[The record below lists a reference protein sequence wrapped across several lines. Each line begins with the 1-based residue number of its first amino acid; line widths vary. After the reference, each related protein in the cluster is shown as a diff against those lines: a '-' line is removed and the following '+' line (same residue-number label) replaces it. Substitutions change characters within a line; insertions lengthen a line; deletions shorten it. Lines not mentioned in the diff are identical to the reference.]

1 LKISELIAQNKGFI
15 SLEFFPPKEKSAW
28 PEFFIQVEKL
38 KDVDPLFVSVTYGA
52 GGSTQD
58 HTLEIV
64 SRMKND
70 LDLEP
75 MAHLTCVG
83 ASRDR
88 IRGFLGELA
97 RADVNNVLALRGDPP
112 GGGKNFVPDSEEF
125 QHASDLVSFIRG
137 EFPEL
142 CVGVAAYPEGHV
154 EAENLDQDLVFLKK
168 KLDLG
173 SDFGVTQLFFDNSH
187 YFNFLQKA
195 RDMGIHAPII
205 PGILPVT
212 SLNIIKKSISLSGAS
227 LPHGFMKSLEEAE
240 KKNGGPEVKRVG
252 TLHAINQVRGLL
264 EGGAPGV
271 HLYTLNKADTCLEI
285 VKSINTTATFC
296 VD

>member
-1 LKISELIAQNKGFI
+1 MKISELIAQNKGFI
-15 SLEFFPPKEKSAW
+15 SLEFFPPREKSAW
-28 PEFFIQVEKL
+28 PEFFTQVEKL
-38 KDVDPLFVSVTYGA
+38 KEIDPLFVSVTYGA
-52 GGSTQD
+52 GGSTRD

-64 SRMKND
+64 NRMKND
-70 LDLEP
+70 HGLEP

-83 ASRDR
+83 ASRER
-88 IRGFLGELA
+88 IRDFLGELA
-97 RADVNNVLALRGDPP
+97 RADVENVLALRGDPP
-112 GGGKNFVPDSEEF
+112 GGEKNFVPDSEEF

-137 EFPEL
+137 EFPDL

-187 YFNFLQKA
+187 YFNFLKKA

-212 SLNIIKKSISLSGAS
+212 SLNMIKKSISLSGAD
-227 LPHGFMKSLEEAE
+227 LPPGFMESLEEAE
-240 KKNGGPEVKRVG
+240 KKGGAPEVKRAG
-252 TLHAINQVRGLL
+252 TRHAIKQVRGLL

-285 VKSINTTATFC
+285 VKSINNKS
-296 VD
+296 

>member
-1 LKISELIAQNKGFI
+1 MKINELISDNKGFI
-15 SLEFFPPKEKSAW
+15 SLEFFPPREKSAW
-28 PEFFIQVEKL
+28 PDFFGQVEKL
-38 KDVDPLFVSVTYGA
+38 KEINPLFVSVTYGA

-58 HTLEIV
+58 YTLEIV
-64 SRMKND
+64 NKLKND
-70 LDLEP
+70 MGLEP

-88 IRGFLGELA
+88 IKGFLEELN
-97 RADVNNVLALRGDPP
+97 RAEVENVLALRGDPP
-112 GGGKNFVPDSEEF
+112 KGEKDFVPDNEEF

-137 EFPEL
+137 EFSEL

-154 EAENLDQDLVFLKK
+154 EAKNLEQDLVFLKK

-173 SDFGVTQLFFDNSH
+173 SDLGVTQLFFDNNI
-187 YFNFLQKA
+187 YFNFLKKA
-195 RDMGIHAPII
+195 SAMGINKPMI

-227 LPHGFMKSLEEAE
+227 LPDGFMESLENAE
-240 KKNGGPEVKRVG
+240 KKGGPPEVKRVG
-252 TLHAINQVRGLL
+252 TLHAVDQVRGLL

-285 VKSINTTATFC
+285 VRSLNS
-296 VD
+296 

>member
-1 LKISELIAQNKGFI
+1 LKINELISDNKGFI

-28 PEFFIQVEKL
+28 PDFFGQVEKL
-38 KDVDPLFVSVTYGA
+38 KEINPLFVSVTYGA

-58 HTLEIV
+58 YTLEIV
-64 SRMKND
+64 SKLKND
-70 LDLEP
+70 MGLEP

-88 IRGFLGELA
+88 IRGFLEELN
-97 RADVNNVLALRGDPP
+97 RAEVENVLALRGDPP
-112 GGGKNFVPDSEEF
+112 KGEKNFVPDNEEF

-154 EAENLDQDLVFLKK
+154 EAKNLEQDLVFLKK

-173 SDFGVTQLFFDNSH
+173 SDLGVTQLFFDNNI
-187 YFNFLQKA
+187 YFNFLKKTGA
-195 RDMGIHAPII
+195 MGINKPMI

-227 LPHGFMKSLEEAE
+227 LPDGFMESLEDAE
-240 KKNGGPEVKRVG
+240 KKGGPPEVKRIG
-252 TLHAINQVRGLL
+252 TLHAVNQVRGLL

-285 VKSINTTATFC
+285 VRSLNS
-296 VD
+296 